1 MANLNTTPRRL
12 NLDNDI
18 RTLQKEDARDM
29 LNVRAYSSSG
39 EDAFSIE
46 NIKSTIEA
54 NYNKASGSNVVV
66 GSISHSEK
74 NDIYIFVWN
83 EGENHRV
90 LRYNSIL
97 DKITVIL
104 ESSLLGFTKKC
115 LVQGF
120 AITNQSPSET
130 LLYWTDG
137 VTQPKKINV
146 FRALQHIKG
155 DFVNGYPQTLEL
167 EHIRWIKYPPVD
179 APSFVHGK
187 DSDIA
192 YNNLSDNVFQ
202 FRYRY
207 VHKDGERTAYSAS
220 SKASFSEYQLRNG
233 VFQNQNL
240 DLIYNYVDINL
251 KNAWNDVDKI
261 EVIAKNI
268 NSTEWV
274 LVKTLD
280 NDPLSESQTYRFYND
295 DVYNAVD
302 QFDAIKN
309 YDAVP
314 IKAIAAENIFNRA
327 VFGNAVD
334 GYDNLPQDVLDD
346 QTTYNARYSQ
356 RNVMDSDDITFSVNN
371 APDELQVTFNT
382 SAISV
387 SVGDTF
393 YISFSARLREDTPF
407 LVNNPK
413 DVTGNFYVEYTAN
426 DTDTIADVVDKLAIQ
441 LSNLVDNEVKI
452 YTATNN
458 SNNLFLTIDFLG
470 TEVIDLGSVS
480 TNQSKKIT
488 NYEAEASH
496 KSGAKHPYA
505 VAYYDE
511 SGRSGSAQKNKD
523 NSPYVKFLSNRGS
536 NIKRGVANIDV
547 RLGYP
552 PPVWAKSYRF
562 LYGGNK
568 SVGSFLQYSIAS
580 AFINKNNVSGD
591 SDNNIYIPLHNFKGG
606 FDDNSH
612 SDAYRNSTKAIPD
625 YQFNEGDRLRIISYV
640 PAGSI
645 NGEDDRIYASEYLD
659 FKVLG
664 FEYFQADSTTN
675 PYYDNSTTYLQKNTF
690 GWTLILEDPN
700 RGDEWSYSYIKSNG
714 SDSTNWSVSGGNGS
728 SGALVEIYS
737 PKDRNIEDVYYET
750 SNYYE
755 IGNAGLPT
763 RYHKCER
770 DQYSEYSITIS
781 ESTAVSFS
789 NASVRYNTSDF
800 KLYIG
805 DVVNFSGGTNSP
817 SGDFTVV
824 DIVQNNSIS
833 NVYDVT
839 FDNVLGSAT
848 SGAELGNTILKL
860 NFAALTIKGG
870 DVWLR
875 PRNIITGTLS
885 ALNPSPKRN
894 FFNDVVEDYYANDF
908 FESNAWSCKG
918 RVQAFSEYAKQETRK
933 AGIWLSEA
941 YFPSTNINGLSSFN
955 LSNEDTPLKE
965 YDRSLGSIQRLWA
978 RGDELIM
985 MQENKISFVRV
996 GKDVLTTGDG
1006 GNIITLT
1013 SSVLS
1018 EQNPYKGDYGIC
1030 MNPESFASKDGNC
1043 YFLDI
1048 KRGKVLRL
1056 GADGL
1061 TPISNNGI
1069 SSLLDS
1075 LSKEYNEIVNSIG
1088 FKAYGGF
1095 DRENDEYN
1103 LTFGQILNSEV
1114 SIGDPNVDPIG
1125 TLPQSRGVRRVSFNV
1140 TDSGIVGGQ
1149 VQNVDVDM
1157 LSLASDLAVGD
1168 IVKVSFED
1176 RITVLGEDEQI
1187 TNWISEY
1194 TVLDGDDLDN
1204 VINAIGNDLVDRIE
1218 QNTLIGAFS
1227 NNGLGVLTLNIES
1240 LLSGDLVSSSVSD
1253 NTSVQERYTDVNPT
1267 DIVVELPVVSTRTPI
1282 ETIDYDGVPTEAE
1295 SFDLE
1300 TLSIDGFIPI
1310 NPETIDALTTTPVG
1324 ISSSG
1329 YDFYGDV
1336 DLNTQQLSIPI
1347 SNNSLTF
1354 DVETTKIVD
1363 PLTIVFHERSKTWAG
1378 FRSYT
1383 PEGYANVNY
1392 IMLSFKDGA
1401 IWKHERGDNY
1411 NIFYNDLYPS
1421 VVSAVLVPDGSTN
1434 TIFNSIST
1442 ESNVPFE
1449 AEELYTN
1456 LTKTSFAKERFSK
1469 KEGIWYADIPRATST
1484 TKGSNTNVYGVGGID
1499 NQSGDNITFSN
1510 KINEIGIVVGDEL
1523 FNSSGTVPLGF
1534 VTSIVNEFTVS
1545 VSVNTLGVQGD
1556 FVYGV
1561 KNSKVE
1567 GDAARGVYLV
1577 AKLKYSSN
1585 ERIELFSVNS
1595 HIDLSLLTTNQT

>member
-1 MANLNTTPRRL
+1 M
-12 NLDNDI
+12 
-18 RTLQKEDARDM
+18 
-29 LNVRAYSSSG
+29 
-39 EDAFSIE
+39 
-46 NIKSTIEA
+46 
-54 NYNKASGSNVVV
+54 
-66 GSISHSEK
+66 SE
-74 NDIYIFVWN
+74 I
-83 EGENHRV
+83 
-90 LRYNSIL
+90 
-97 DKITVIL
+97 
-104 ESSLLGFTKKC
+104 
-115 LVQGF
+115 
-120 AITNQSPSET
+120 
-130 LLYWTDG
+130 
-137 VTQPKKINV
+137 
-146 FRALQHIKG
+146 
-155 DFVNGYPQTLEL
+155 
-167 EHIRWIKYPPVD
+167 
-179 APSFVHGK
+179 
-187 DSDIA
+187 
-192 YNNLSDNVFQ
+192 
-202 FRYRY
+202 
-207 VHKDGERTAYSAS
+207 
-220 SKASFSEYQLRNG
+220 
-233 VFQNQNL
+233 
-240 DLIYNYVDINL
+240 
-251 KNAWNDVDKI
+251 
-261 EVIAKNI
+261 
-268 NSTEWV
+268 
-274 LVKTLD
+274 
-280 NDPLSESQTYRFYND
+280 QTYRFYND

-314 IKAIAAENIFNRA
+314 IRAIAAENIFNRA

-334 GYDNLPQDVLDD
+334 GYDNLPQEVLDD
-346 QTTYNARYSQ
+346 QQTFNARYSN
-356 RNVMDSDDITFSVNN
+356 RNPSENTNIAETHSINTGTDEAEVNFNMSSLSVNIGDAFFIN
-371 APDELQVTFNT
+371 FNITLLSQAPIFGSGKASQG
-382 SAISV
+382 I
-387 SVGDTF
+387 F
-393 YISFSARLREDTPF
+393 YFQYTA
-407 LVNNPK
+407 VNN
-413 DVTGNFYVEYTAN
+413 
-426 DTDTIADVVDKLAIQ
+426 DTISDVVNNLANIA
-441 LSNLVDNEVKI
+441 LNATNGGLKIYSAVNSGNNLV
-452 YTATNN
+452 
-458 SNNLFLTIDFLG
+458 LGIDFIG
-470 TEVIDLGSVS
+470 TELIDSIQNVLNESNVISS
-480 TNQSKKIT
+480 YTTKS
-488 NYEAEASH
+488 SH
-496 KSGAKHPYA
+496 KSGARH
-505 VAYYDE
+505 AYGIVYEDE
-511 SGRSGSAQKNKD
+511 AGRNGSVQKNNQ
-523 NSPYVKFLSNRGS
+523 NSPYVKWFSERGNDLKRGIS
-536 NIKRGVANIDV
+536 NIDARV
-547 RLGYP
+547 GYA
-552 PPVWAKSYRF
+552 PPVWAKKYRF
-562 LYGGNK
+562 VYGGNT
-568 SVGSFLQYSIAS
+568 SVGNFMQYSVGGAYT
-580 AFINKNNVSGD
+580 NVNNVSGNGD
-591 SDNNIYIPLHNFKGG
+591 TSIYLSFGTFKGG
-606 FDDNSH
+606 IENGGH
-612 SDAYRNSTKAIPD
+612 AGAYRNSTGALPD
-625 YQFNEGDRLRIISYV
+625 YQFNKGDMLRVISYV
-640 PAGSI
+640 PSGSV
-645 NGEDDRIYASEYLD
+645 NGEEDRIYADENLVFKVID
-659 FKVLG
+659 FKYL
-664 FEYFQADSTTN
+664 EPSTDTNPIYTTN
-675 PYYDNSTTYLQKNTF
+675 SRNNW

-700 RGDEWSYSYIKSNG
+700 RGDEWSYDWLVSNPFN
-714 SDSTNWSVSGGNGS
+714 SNWSVGS
-728 SGALVEIYS
+728 EFAKSNSALVEIYS
-737 PKDRNIEDVYYET
+737 PNTQNIENVYYET
-750 SNYYE
+750 IYSYD

-770 DQYSEYSITIS
+770 NQYDDYILTQSNVSTIEPSNSSIVYDT
-781 ESTAVSFS
+781 
-789 NASVRYNTSDF
+789 NNF

-805 DVVNFSGGTNSP
+805 DTVNFNGGTSSP
-817 SGDFTVV
+817 LGDFVV
-824 DIVQNNSIS
+824 IDITQNSEVS
-833 NVYDVT
+833 DVYQVY
-839 FDNVLGSAT
+839 FDNPLTGAT
-848 SGAELGNTILKL
+848 NASELGDTVLKL
-860 NFAALTIKGG
+860 KFAAVTIKGG
-870 DVWLR
+870 DVWFK
-875 PRNIITGTLS
+875 PRKIFTGTLPENGS
-885 ALNPSPKRN
+885 LFPRN
-894 FFNDVVEDYYANDF
+894 VFYDGCEDYYANDF

-933 AGIWLSEA
+933 AGVWLSEA

-1240 LLSGDLVSSSVSD
+1240 LLSGDLVLSSVSD

-1499 NQSGDNITFSN
+1499 NQSGDNITFFN

-1523 FNSSGTVPLGF
+1523 FNSSGTVPLGV